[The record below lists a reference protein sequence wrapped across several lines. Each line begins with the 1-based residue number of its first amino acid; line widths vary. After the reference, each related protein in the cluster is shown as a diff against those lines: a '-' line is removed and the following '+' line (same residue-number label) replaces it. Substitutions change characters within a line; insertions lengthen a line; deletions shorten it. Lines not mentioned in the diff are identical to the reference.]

1 LISQLRVD
9 RVTLCADLPNPLHA
23 TTTMTN
29 HSPDQPLESSPPLAG
44 ERVTF
49 TGTLASMTH
58 GQASEL
64 VVEHGGEATSH
75 VSRLTTLLVI
85 GEEGWPLEEDGQPSL
100 KLVQTRGL
108 MEAGQPLRLLRESE
122 FLQLLGL
129 DPGEAQ
135 QELHTPAMLQQS
147 LGIRVGVVR
156 RWARLGIIKP
166 VKRVFRLPYF
176 DVQEVTGV
184 RRLQEL
190 LEAGVT
196 RGRIEESLA
205 DLQHILPSFDR
216 PLLQLE
222 LLARNSRVVFR
233 DDNGLLDPSSG
244 QRVFDFEPPGRH
256 PATITSPTGG
266 EAAQRVDERDA
277 ELSLATA
284 TDEAIPDADE
294 EVVQQTWN
302 ADDWFDHGCRLLDEE
317 RAEEAVEAFRLSL
330 MDAPGDPETQF
341 HLADALVRT
350 GNLPA
355 ALERYHMAVELDNE
369 YIEAW
374 TQLGCIRAQLGDRE
388 GALDAFDIALTAHPE
403 YPDALYFKATALA
416 EEDRHEEAADL
427 WRAYLRRNSRGPWA
441 EAAREQLGEASQG

>member
-1 LISQLRVD
+1 
-9 RVTLCADLPNPLHA
+9 
-23 TTTMTN
+23 M
-29 HSPDQPLESSPPLAG
+29 
-44 ERVTF
+44 
-49 TGTLASMTH
+49 
-58 GQASEL
+58 
-64 VVEHGGEATSH
+64 
-75 VSRLTTLLVI
+75 
-85 GEEGWPLEEDGQPSL
+85 
-100 KLVQTRGL
+100 
-108 MEAGQPLRLLRESE
+108 
-122 FLQLLGL
+122 
-129 DPGEAQ
+129 
-135 QELHTPAMLQQS
+135 
-147 LGIRVGVVR
+147 
-156 RWARLGIIKP
+156 
-166 VKRVFRLPYF
+166 
-176 DVQEVTGV
+176 
-184 RRLQEL
+184 
-190 LEAGVT
+190 T

-244 QRVFDFEPPGRH
+244 QRVFDFEPPAERSSSTV
-256 PATITSPTGG
+256 PSPPGG
-266 EAAQRVDERDA
+266 EGAQRAGEGDEDA
-277 ELSLATA
+277 PNDDSSSHDSP
-284 TDEAIPDADE
+284 DEVA
-294 EVVQQTWN
+294 VQQSWN

-350 GNLPA
+350 GNLAA
-355 ALERYHMAVELDNE
+355 ALERYHMAVELDHE

>member
-1 LISQLRVD
+1 
-9 RVTLCADLPNPLHA
+9 
-23 TTTMTN
+23 MTD
-29 HSPDQPLESSPPLAG
+29 PPQKPLESSLVLAG

-58 GQASEL
+58 SQAGEV

-75 VSRLTTLLVI
+75 VSRQTTMLVI
-85 GEEGWPLEEDGQPSL
+85 GEEGWPLEEDGQPSV
-100 KLVQTRGL
+100 KLVQTREL
-108 MEAGQPLRLLRESE
+108 MEAGQPLRLLGESD
-122 FLQLLGL
+122 FLKLLGL
-129 DPGEAQ
+129 EETGNR

-166 VKRVFRLPYF
+166 VRRVFRLPYF

-205 DLQHILPSFDR
+205 DLQNVLPSFDR

-222 LLARNSRVVFR
+222 LLARDSRVVFR
-233 DDNGLLDPSSG
+233 DEAGLLDPSSG
-244 QRVFDFEPPGRH
+244 QRVFDFDQPSDSPPSHPVPSPPG
-256 PATITSPTGG
+256 G
-266 EAAQRVDERDA
+266 EGARR
-277 ELSLATA
+277 
-284 TDEAIPDADE
+284 ADE
-294 EVVQQTWN
+294 GASQTT
-302 ADDWFDHGCRLLDEE
+302 ADLPTSESNLPDETTIQRTWTAEDWFDHGSRLLEQDRPED
-317 RAEEAVEAFRLSL
+317 AVEAFRLSL

-350 GNLPA
+350 GNLSA
-355 ALERYHMAVELDNE
+355 ALERYHMAVELDHD

-374 TQLGCIRAQLGDRE
+374 TQLGCVRSQLGDRE
-388 GALDAFDIALTAHPE
+388 GALAAFDIALAAHPE

-416 EEDRHEEAADL
+416 EEDRHEEAAEL

-441 EAAREQLGEASQG
+441 EAAREQLGEPT

>member
-1 LISQLRVD
+1 M
-9 RVTLCADLPNPLHA
+9 TDLTPE
-23 TTTMTN
+23 
-29 HSPDQPLESSPPLAG
+29 QPLQSSPPLAG

-58 GQASEL
+58 SQAGEL
-64 VVEHGGEATSH
+64 VAEHGGEATSH

-100 KLVQTRGL
+100 KLVQARGL
-108 MEAGQPLRLLRESE
+108 MEAGQELRLLRESE
-122 FLQLLGL
+122 LLRLLGL

-244 QRVFDFEPPGRH
+244 QRVFDFEPPVEKSSS
-256 PATITSPTGG
+256 TVTSPLKGEGAQSAG
-266 EAAQRVDERDA
+266 EA
-277 ELSLATA
+277 
-284 TDEAIPDADE
+284 DADAPNDDPSSHDSPDE
-294 EVVQQTWN
+294 EAVQQSWN

-350 GNLPA
+350 GNLSA
-355 ALERYHMAVELDNE
+355 ALERYHMAVELDHE

>member
-1 LISQLRVD
+1 M
-9 RVTLCADLPNPLHA
+9 TDL
-23 TTTMTN
+23 T
-29 HSPDQPLESSPPLAG
+29 SEQPLESSPPLAG

-58 GQASEL
+58 SQAGEL

-100 KLVQTRGL
+100 KLVQARGL
-108 MEAGQPLRLLRESE
+108 MEAGQALRLLRESE
-122 FLQLLGL
+122 FLRLLGL

-244 QRVFDFEPPGRH
+244 QRVFDFEPT
-256 PATITSPTGG
+256 AEQSTSVPSPPGG
-266 EAAQRVDERDA
+266 EGAQRAGEGDE
-277 ELSLATA
+277 ESSLRSETN
-284 TDEAIPDADE
+284 DADSPDE
-294 EVVQQTWN
+294 EAVQQSWN
-302 ADDWFDHGCRLLDEE
+302 ADDWFDHGCLLLDEE

-350 GNLPA
+350 GNLSA

-441 EAAREQLGEASQG
+441 EAAREQLGEDSSANVR

>member
-1 LISQLRVD
+1 M
-9 RVTLCADLPNPLHA
+9 TDL
-23 TTTMTN
+23 T
-29 HSPDQPLESSPPLAG
+29 SEQPLESSPPLAG

-58 GQASEL
+58 SQAGEL

-85 GEEGWPLEEDGQPSL
+85 GEEGWPLEEHGQPSL
-100 KLVQTRGL
+100 KLVQARGL
-108 MEAGQPLRLLRESE
+108 MEAGQALRLLRESE
-122 FLQLLGL
+122 FLRLLGL

-244 QRVFDFEPPGRH
+244 QRVFDFEPT
-256 PATITSPTGG
+256 AEQSTSVPSPPGG
-266 EAAQRVDERDA
+266 EGAQRGGAGDE
-277 ELSLATA
+277 ESSLRSETN
-284 TDEAIPDADE
+284 DADSPDE
-294 EVVQQTWN
+294 EAVQQSWN
-302 ADDWFDHGCRLLDEE
+302 ADDWFDHGCLLLDEE

-350 GNLPA
+350 GNLSA

-441 EAAREQLGEASQG
+441 EAAREQLGEDSSANVR